1 MPLAMAKQNKCQTSM
16 HAANATASVQSQLST
31 WMTRTAVSM
40 PLDTQTPIVFVLGGP
55 GTGKST
61 QCQLL
66 DQHFNFRHLSAGQ
79 LLREHIALGTEDGKL
94 VAQLIEN
101 GKIVPSKVRMPC
113 LALVYTLAHLACC
126 QG

>member
-1 MPLAMAKQNKCQTSM
+1 
-16 HAANATASVQSQLST
+16 
-31 WMTRTAVSM
+31 M

-66 DQHFNFRHLSAGQ
+66 EQHFNFRHLSAGQ
-79 LLREHIALGTEDGKL
+79 LLREHIALGTEDGNL

-101 GKIVPSKVRMPC
+101 GKIVPSKVRMPWHMC
-113 LALVYTLAHLACC
+113 TQWPILHAARADISRVGAGHSHVAAQRDGDPGARQSLSD
-126 QG
+126 